1 MAIEKLVGLKTI
13 TGTIE
18 VRSGLHVGVGRDHI
32 EIGGIDLPVI
42 KEAIDD
48 TPYIPGSS
56 LKGKLRSLLEW
67 RLGCIESDG
76 RGNVW
81 GTGNDWLKG
90 DDPQADPVLRIF
102 GTTHK
107 EWKGGPTRLIVRDA
121 PLDPAWAEEVRGR
134 GLLLTEEKMEV
145 SINRLEGKAASAGP
159 RTTERVPAG
168 ARFPFEMTYRV
179 FSFDGDGG
187 AQDRDLLNHLFTA
200 LRMLELDALGGS
212 GSRGYGR
219 VRVRDLRLDGAP
231 VQDKFD
237 AITFDS
243 PVAIVAA

>member
-1 MAIEKLVGLKTI
+1 MPIDRLVELKKI
-13 TGTIE
+13 TGTLE
-18 VRSGLHVGVGRDHI
+18 LRSGLHVGVGRDHI

-42 KEAIDD
+42 KDPVTE

-56 LKGKLRSLLEW
+56 IKGKLRSLLEW
-67 RLGCIESDG
+67 KLGSIERDG
-76 RGNVW
+76 SPW
-81 GTGNDWLKG
+81 GFDRSRSLEDKV
-90 DDPQADPVLRIF
+90 ADPVLRIF

-107 EWKGGPTRLIVRDA
+107 EWQGGPTRLIVRDA
-121 PLDPAWAEEVRGR
+121 SLEQGWISDVLDR

-145 SINRLEGKAASAGP
+145 SINRLEGKAGQAGP
-159 RTTERVPAG
+159 RKTERVPAG

-187 AQDRDLLNHLFTA
+187 AKDRELLNYLFEA

-219 VRVRDLRLDGAP
+219 VRVRDLALDGESKQAEFEKI
-231 VQDKFD
+231 DFD
-237 AITFDS
+237 ATVS
-243 PVAIVAA
+243 IVAA

>member
-1 MAIEKLVGLKTI
+1 MAIEKLVELKTL
-13 TGTIE
+13 TGILE
-18 VRSGLHVGVGRDHI
+18 LRSGLHVGVGRDHI

-67 RLGCIESDG
+67 KLGCIEDDG
-76 RGNVW
+76 SPW
-81 GTGNDWLKG
+81 GFDRRRSLT
-90 DDPQADPVLRIF
+90 DPVTDPVLRIF

-107 EWKGGPTRLIVRDA
+107 EWRGGPTRLIVRDA
-121 PLDPAWAEEVRGR
+121 PLDSAWAEEVRGR

-159 RTTERVPAG
+159 RTSERVPAG

-187 AQDRDLLNHLFTA
+187 AKDRELLNHLFTA

-219 VRVRDLRLDGAP
+219 VRVTDLALDGAS
-231 VQDKFD
+231 VQEKFN
-237 AITFDS
+237 AINFDTS
-243 PVAIVAA
+243 VEIVAA

>member
-1 MAIEKLVGLKTI
+1 MAIDRLEYLTEI
-13 TGTIE
+13 TGTLGL
-18 VRSGLHVGVGRDHI
+18 RSGLHVGAGRDHI

-42 KEAIDD
+42 KNPDAE
-48 TPYIPGSS
+48 PFIPGSS

-67 RLGCIESDG
+67 KLGCIESEG
-76 RGNVW
+76 QVW
-81 GTGNDWLKG
+81 GSTDKWMKSND
-90 DDPQADPVLRIF
+90 PHADPVLRIF

-107 EWKGGPTRLIVRDA
+107 EWRGGPTRLIVRDA
-121 PLDPAWAEEVRGR
+121 FLDPTWRAEVIDR
-134 GLLLTEEKMEV
+134 GLLLTEEKTEV
-145 SINRLEGKAASAGP
+145 TIDRLTGSAWKKAGP

-187 AQDRDLLNHLFTA
+187 AKDRELLDHLFEA

-219 VRVRDLRLDGAP
+219 VKVCDLKLDGVSKQAA
-231 VQDKFD
+231 FD
-237 AITFDS
+237 AITFAS

>member
-1 MAIEKLVGLKTI
+1 MPIDKLVELKEI
-13 TGTIE
+13 TGTLE
-18 VRSGLHVGVGRDHI
+18 LRSGLHVGVGRDHI

-42 KEAIDD
+42 KDAVRE

-67 RLGCIESDG
+67 KLGCVESDG
-76 RGNVW
+76 AVW
-81 GTGNDWLKG
+81 GSKSLR
-90 DDPQADPVLRIF
+90 DPVADPVLRIF

-121 PLDPAWAEEVRGR
+121 SLDAEWRDDVLGR
-134 GLLLTEEKMEV
+134 GLLLTEEKTEV
-145 SINRLEGKAASAGP
+145 SIDRLAGKAKDGGL
-159 RTTERVPAG
+159 RKIERVPAG

-179 FSFDGDGG
+179 FSFDDDGG
-187 AQDRDLLNHLFTA
+187 TQDRALLNHLFTA

-219 VRVRDLRLDGAP
+219 VRVCDLALDGESKQA
-231 VQDKFD
+231 DFD
-237 AITFDS
+237 ALTFDS
-243 PVAIVAA
+243 PVEIVAA

>member
-1 MAIEKLVGLKTI
+1 MPIDKLVELKTI
-13 TGTIE
+13 TGFLE
-18 VRSGLHVGVGRDHI
+18 LRSGLHVGVGRDHI

-42 KEAIDD
+42 KGAVND

-67 RLGCIESDG
+67 KLGCIESDG
-76 RGNVW
+76 SPW
-81 GTGNDWLKG
+81 GFDRARSLT
-90 DDPQADPVLRIF
+90 DPVADPVLRIF

-107 EWKGGPTRLIVRDA
+107 EWQGGPTRLIVRDA
-121 PLDPAWAEEVRGR
+121 PLDPEWVNEVLNR

-145 SINRLEGKAASAGP
+145 SIDRLAGKAGQAGP
-159 RTTERVPAG
+159 RKTERVPAG

-187 AQDRDLLNHLFTA
+187 AKDRELLNRLFEA

-219 VRVRDLRLDGAP
+219 VRVRDLALDGTPIQEAFEA
-231 VQDKFD
+231 V
-237 AITFDS
+237 TFDG

>member
-1 MAIEKLVGLKTI
+1 MPIDKLVELRAI
-13 TGTIE
+13 TGTLE
-18 VRSGLHVGVGRDHI
+18 LRSGLHVGVGRDHI

-42 KEAIDD
+42 KDAVSD

-67 RLGCIESDG
+67 KLGLIESDG
-76 RGNVW
+76 SPW
-81 GTGNDWLKG
+81 GFDRARSLQ
-90 DDPQADPVLRIF
+90 DQVADPVLRIF

-107 EWKGGPTRLIVRDA
+107 EWQGGPTRLIVRDA
-121 PLDPAWAEEVRGR
+121 ALDPTWVDDVLGR

-145 SINRLEGKAASAGP
+145 SIDRLAGKAKDGGL
-159 RTTERVPAG
+159 RKTERVPAG

-187 AQDRDLLNHLFTA
+187 AKDRELLDHLFEA

-219 VRVRDLRLDGAP
+219 VKVCDLKLDGVSKQAA
-231 VQDKFD
+231 FD
-237 AITFDS
+237 AITFAS